1 MITAD
6 TYDMLGGVE
15 KMQSVVPVNGVIQVT
30 VRFGEGFPIDME
42 GSALLEFEKRLRA
55 LTGLDVRVFKQRM
68 GDDSKLRI
76 RMTPA
81 ERDKL

>member
-15 KMQSVVPVNGVIQVT
+15 KMQSIVPVNGVIQVT
-30 VRFGEGFPIDME
+30 VKFGEGFPVDME